1 MKMFHIMFLE
11 EVFKMDIQ
19 SRISELRKLMKE
31 RNIDVYYIPNEDD
44 HLSEEYTADYF
55 KCKSYMSG
63 FSGDAGCTII
73 TQDFAG
79 LWTDGRYFTAAEEE
93 LKGTGVELM
102 RLRQEGVM
110 DPLPFVVEHTPENGK
125 AGFDG
130 RVVSA
135 DTALALSRE
144 LSRKHASMHVNEDL
158 VGMVWKD
165 RPQMP
170 KQPLFILDTEYT
182 GTDASERIAMVR
194 DRMHEKHA
202 DVLVLTML
210 EDPCWMLNIRGNDIP
225 CTPVAYAYAMVTDD
239 DVYYYIDK
247 AQVTDEIQQYFDKIH
262 VTVRDYEAL
271 ADDLGSIHGK
281 LIWTDLRSLN
291 TYLYSHISDDNKIL
305 NELSPIMEFRSVK
318 NDTEIRCM
326 HDSQQ
331 RDGAAMV
338 RFIMWLKANVGNG
351 DMDELKAAR
360 YLDHQRALQE
370 NYIEPSFETISAY
383 GPNAAM
389 MHYTATEKS
398 YAHVDPK
405 GFLLVDSGGTYKD
418 GSTDITR
425 TIACGP
431 LSEEEKKY
439 YTLVLKGHL
448 DLMAARFLQG
458 STGNNLDILARR
470 PLWNLNIDYQCGTGH
485 GVGYV
490 LGVHEGVHGIRWG
503 VPTAS
508 RPSVP
513 FEPGMIVTDEPGVY
527 LPHKL
532 GIRIENDLLI
542 VKDEKNFYGQW
553 LKFEPMTYCP
563 YELDAI
569 DVKYLDDAEIE
580 QINDYHQMVY
590 DKLSPLLNE
599 EEKAWLRNATRKL
612 TR

>member
-1 MKMFHIMFLE
+1 MKMFHIMSLE

-532 GIRIENDLLI
+532 GVRIENDLLI

-569 DVKYLDDAEIE
+569 DVKYLDDAEIK